1 MQHTTTMEALIEYK
15 ITPAENSETYATEIW
30 TVSLESG
37 KRVSVLATTT
47 YRSGEFTLEMDY
59 AQKDRMLSL
68 HTISFLDFP
77 GVCCEE
83 VCDVIDFQIEIKD
96 KDSYSLFELN
106 EINTLMQQQPDP
118 DASDDEYEY
127 PESVMTNTILET
139 NGWTLEDT
147 LYGFNCPCEIEPT
160 N

>member
-1 MQHTTTMEALIEYK
+1 MQELIECK
-15 ITPAENSETYATEIW
+15 ITPAENGATYATEIW
-30 TVSLESG
+30 TISIETGKHVSILF
-37 KRVSVLATTT
+37 TTY
-47 YRSGEFTLEMDY
+47 YRSGEFSLGMNNIDM
-59 AQKDRMLSL
+59 ARMLSL
-68 HTISFLDFP
+68 DTISFIDFP

-83 VCDVIDFQIEIKD
+83 VCDAIDFQIEIKD
-96 KDSYSLFELN
+96 KDSFTLAELN
-106 EINTLMQQQPDP
+106 EITTLTQQDT

-127 PESVMTNTILET
+127 SDIMVGNMILET